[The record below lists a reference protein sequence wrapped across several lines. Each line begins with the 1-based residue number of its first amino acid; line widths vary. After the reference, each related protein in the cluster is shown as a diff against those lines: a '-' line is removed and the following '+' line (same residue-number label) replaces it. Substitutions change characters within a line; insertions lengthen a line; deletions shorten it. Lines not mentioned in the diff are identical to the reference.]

1 MLKLNKWRTFIDI
14 YFIFFC
20 VWIKSCSIK
29 THVST
34 QLFYVP
40 FRHIKNNM
48 ASSFCSLFIF
58 VCLVC
63 CVIVASRPHFES
75 KNHGDAFRHRS
86 VEPRLRLPNHSN
98 QSLRVLPQEISGSV
112 QRESGTQLLV
122 DSVPAS
128 DLTLTAFIKHVRGQM
143 PPMDATT
150 SVFAK
155 NAHLHAVQ
163 VTIKYIVN
171 QTFLFLSRYS
181 IVILNSS
188 LKLLRC

>member
-1 MLKLNKWRTFIDI
+1 
-14 YFIFFC
+14 
-20 VWIKSCSIK
+20 
-29 THVST
+29 
-34 QLFYVP
+34 
-40 FRHIKNNM
+40 M

-86 VEPRLRLPNHSN
+86 VEPRLRSPSHSH

-112 QRESGTQLLV
+112 HRESGVQLLV

-128 DLTLTAFIKHVRGQM
+128 DLTLTAFVKHVRSQM
-143 PPMDATT
+143 PPMDATN

-155 NAHLHAVQ
+155 NAHLNAVQ
-163 VTIKYIVN
+163 VIFKSVLVFAN
-171 QTFLFLSRYS
+171 
-181 IVILNSS
+181 
-188 LKLLRC
+188 